1 MKNKMPLV
9 SVIINVHNGEQ
20 YLSECINSVLNQSFI
35 DFELIIYD
43 NESTDDTKKII
54 SSFKDVRIKY
64 YKSDKFLKLGDA
76 RNRALEKV
84 NGEYIA
90 FLDCDDLWMA
100 TKLEKQIKIF
110 KNNLNTGIVICN
122 TIFFNN
128 SGKQKVLYKSKPPTG
143 RVFSNLLS
151 NYFISL
157 ETVLIKKKYL
167 DKLNNRFYL
176 NFQMIEEYD
185 LLLRLSLICELDY
198 VDEILSKWRVH
209 QKSWTWNKED
219 LFFKEKKILIKKLKD
234 LIPNFENNYKKEI
247 YLFVRQYELEE
258 SLFNLRL
265 GEKKNARKII
275 KKYALDGFKWLI
287 IYLCCFVSIKFY
299 EFLYNLR
306 GHVKPN

>member
-1 MKNKMPLV
+1 MINKKPLV

-20 YLSECINSVLNQSFI
+20 YLSECIQSVLNQSFI
-35 DFELIIYD
+35 DFELLLYD
-43 NESTDDTKKII
+43 NLSTDNTHKII
-54 SSFKDVRIKY
+54 SSFKDLRIKY
-64 YKSDKFLKLGDA
+64 YKSDKFLKLGEA
-76 RNRALEKV
+76 RNKALERAK
-84 NGEYIA
+84 GEYIA
-90 FLDCDDLWMA
+90 FLDCDDLWMP

-110 KNNLNTGIVICN
+110 NNKPNIGFVICN

-128 SGKQKVLYKSKPPTG
+128 NGKQKILYKSKPPTG
-143 RVFSNLLS
+143 KVFSNLLS

-157 ETVLIKKKYL
+157 ETVLIKKLYL
-167 DKLNNRFYL
+167 KKLNNKFNI

-185 LLLRLSLICELDY
+185 LFLRLSLICELDY

-209 QKSWTWNKED
+209 QKSWTWNKQD
-219 LFFKEKKILIKKLKD
+219 LFFKEKKILIKNIKK
-234 LIPNFENNYKKEI
+234 LIPNFENKYKKEI
-247 YLFVRQYELEE
+247 YYFVRQYELEE
-258 SLFNLRL
+258 SLFNLKL
-265 GEKKNARKII
+265 GKKKNARKIL